1 MSLGALHIEERLWPA
16 VWKLLRIRLII
27 SWSSF
32 KRSKIRAKI
41 GMIVI
46 VLFFIGLLV
55 LAFLGSHALLDF
67 LRSPQ
72 FSQLGVDAAPIIRMI
87 PNLLITVA
95 TLFIFLTS
103 FSVLLQAL
111 YLSGDMEFLLSTPV
125 PIRAVFIS
133 KLIQAILPNFGL
145 ICLIALPVMFG
156 LGSSYGYSIW
166 FYILTIIVLAVLAL
180 AAASLSS
187 LVVMSVSRV
196 VSPRRVA
203 EVIGFIVAAMTLVC
217 SQSGQLFNHMDSTI
231 KPDQVAGA
239 LNTLSRF
246 NVSWSPITWAGQGLV
261 GIGEGNWLSGIGLTL
276 LTLVLGSGIFIVALL
291 TAEKLYYTG
300 WARVQGSWRK
310 KKKTASKTKLQDE
323 KTNWVEK
330 RISSPIRAIIVK
342 DFLLLRRDL
351 RHLSQVLSPLIFGVV
366 YAIVLLRSGG
376 KVPQGQGSAPVGLM
390 NGLQA
395 MFTWGDVALAAF
407 VSWSL
412 ASNLA
417 SMAFSQ
423 EGKNYWMLKSSPVNT
438 KQLLVAKFL
447 VAYIPSVIIG
457 WFFVTLLALLQ
468 PEKLAS
474 LWYGWLTL
482 ALSLAGVIGIVLTF
496 GVTGARFNWDS
507 PQKMQNTGV
516 GCLSAFL
523 SFVYFGVSLGFFLG
537 PIIVLSLLGIP
548 ILYGQIGGIILGGGL
563 AAVCAYAPLRGVREK
578 VQRLNEE

>member
-1 MSLGALHIEERLWPA
+1 MSVGELHIEERLWPA

-41 GMIVI
+41 GMIVL
-46 VLFFIGLLV
+46 VLFFTGLLV
-55 LAFLGSHALLDF
+55 LAFIGSHALLDF

-72 FSQLGVDAAPIIRMI
+72 FSQLGLDATPIIRMI
-87 PNLLITVA
+87 PNLLITFA

-103 FSVLLQAL
+103 FSLLLQAL

-166 FYILTIIVLAVLAL
+166 FYILTIFVLAILAL

-187 LVVMSVSRV
+187 LVVMAVSRV
-196 VSPRRVA
+196 IAPRRVA

-217 SQSGQLFNHMDSTI
+217 SQSGQLFNHMDSSI
-231 KPDQVAGA
+231 KPDQVAGV
-239 LNTLSRF
+239 LNTLTRF

-261 GIGEGNWLSGIGLTL
+261 GIGEGNWLSGIGFTL
-276 LTLVLGSGIFIVALL
+276 LTLFLGAGIFTVALL

-310 KKKTASKTKLQDE
+310 KKKIVSKTKLQDE

-351 RHLSQVLSPLIFGVV
+351 RHLSQILSPLIFGVV

-376 KVPQGQGSAPVGLM
+376 KVPQGQGTAPEALM

-412 ASNLA
+412 ASNLS
-417 SMAFSQ
+417 SMAFSR
-423 EGKNYWMLKSSPVNT
+423 K
-438 KQLLVAKFL
+438 AR
-447 VAYIPSVIIG
+447 I
-457 WFFVTLLALLQ
+457 
-468 PEKLAS
+468 
-474 LWYGWLTL
+474 
-482 ALSLAGVIGIVLTF
+482 
-496 GVTGARFNWDS
+496 TGCSNPR
-507 PQKMQNTGV
+507 
-516 GCLSAFL
+516 
-523 SFVYFGVSLGFFLG
+523 
-537 PIIVLSLLGIP
+537 
-548 ILYGQIGGIILGGGL
+548 
-563 AAVCAYAPLRGVREK
+563 R
-578 VQRLNEE
+578 

>member
-1 MSLGALHIEERLWPA
+1 MSVGELHIEERLWPA

-41 GMIVI
+41 GMIVL
-46 VLFFIGLLV
+46 VLFFTGLLV
-55 LAFLGSHALLDF
+55 LAFIGSHALLDF

-72 FSQLGVDAAPIIRMI
+72 FSQLGLDATPIIRMI
-87 PNLLITVA
+87 PNLLITFA

-103 FSVLLQAL
+103 FSLLLQAL

-166 FYILTIIVLAVLAL
+166 FYILTIFVLAILAL

-187 LVVMSVSRV
+187 LVVMAVSRV
-196 VSPRRVA
+196 IAPRRVA

-217 SQSGQLFNHMDSTI
+217 SQSGQLFNHMDSSI
-231 KPDQVAGA
+231 KPDQVAGV
-239 LNTLSRF
+239 LNTLTRF

-261 GIGEGNWLSGIGLTL
+261 GIGEGNWLSGIGFTL
-276 LTLVLGSGIFIVALL
+276 LTLFLGAGIFTVALL

-310 KKKTASKTKLQDE
+310 KKKIVSKTKLQDE

-351 RHLSQVLSPLIFGVV
+351 RHLSQILSPLIFGVV

-376 KVPQGQGSAPVGLM
+376 KVPQGQGTAPEALM

-412 ASNLA
+412 ASNLS

-423 EGKNYWMLKSSPVNT
+423 EGKNYWMLKSSPVNS
-438 KQLLVAKFL
+438 KQLLVAKFV
-447 VAYIPSVIIG
+447 VAYIPSVVIG
-457 WFFVTLLALLQ
+457 CFFVTLLALLQ
-468 PEKLAS
+468 PAKLAN
-474 LWYGWLTL
+474 LWYGLLTL

-507 PQKMQNTGV
+507 PQKMQNSGV
-516 GCLSAFL
+516 GCLSALL
-523 SFVYFGVSLGFFLG
+523 SFAYFGISLGLFLG
-537 PIIVLSLLGIP
+537 PIIVLSLLGLP
-548 ILYGQIGGIILGGGL
+548 IIYGQIGGIVLGGGL
-563 AAVCAYAPLRGVREK
+563 AAVCAIAPLRGVREK
-578 VQRLNEE
+578 VQHLNEE